1 MAFPRAATASLIAIL
16 TVSAVSAAYAKP
28 VVVVTLSQTTVVTA
42 SDGSQHFAALTDG
55 VPVVRGTVIRYTVN
69 AKDTS
74 ADPARRLAL
83 VGHVPSGTAYA
94 PGSLRG
100 PGGHAEFSLDGTSF
114 SAHPM
119 VAVKTAAGDVMQPAD
134 PAQYVMV
141 RWVKDAPLEAKS
153 STAFFYEVQVK

>member
-42 SDGSQHFAALTDG
+42 ADGSQNFAALTDG

-83 VGHVPSGTAYA
+83 VGHVPSEIGRA
-94 PGSLRG
+94 SCRERG
-100 PGGHAEFSLDGTSF
+100 
-114 SAHPM
+114 
-119 VAVKTAAGDVMQPAD
+119 
-134 PAQYVMV
+134 
-141 RWVKDAPLEAKS
+141 
-153 STAFFYEVQVK
+153 